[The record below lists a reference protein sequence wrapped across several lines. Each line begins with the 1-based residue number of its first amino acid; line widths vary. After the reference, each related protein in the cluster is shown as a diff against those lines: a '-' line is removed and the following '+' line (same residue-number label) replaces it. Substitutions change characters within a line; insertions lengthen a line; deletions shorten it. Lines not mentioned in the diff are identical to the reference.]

1 MGHWHSRTLASCMR
15 GPPLKHVLGNKKA
28 IAIFLIPALIF
39 YVGVM
44 VVPAVW
50 SFVLSFMD
58 GTPALGFDFVG
69 LKNFQHLFT
78 DKEALSG
85 LLFTLKYAVVIS
97 VGQILLGYGL
107 ALLYTFVLRK
117 SSTFIR
123 TVVFFPVVL
132 PTVAIA
138 LLFNKFFASSPS
150 EGPINSIIALFGAPA
165 VDWFSTGNNAFIV
178 IVIMDL
184 WRSMGFFA
192 ILLYAGLIEIPEE
205 ILDSARI
212 DGAGGLRLVW
222 NIIVPVS
229 LPVLMATIIFSLN
242 SSLKVFDSIYA
253 LNNGG
258 PGSATT
264 PLNLLM
270 YKTAFTYG
278 DFGYGSTLALVIT
291 VVCLLA
297 TLLVFRSS
305 RRDLTKG

>member
-1 MGHWHSRTLASCMR
+1 V
-15 GPPLKHVLGNKKA
+15 KHVLGNKKA
-28 IAIFLIPALIF
+28 IAVFLVPALIF
-39 YVGVM
+39 YLGVM
-44 VVPAVW
+44 VIPAIW
-50 SFVLSFMD
+50 SFVLAFMD
-58 GTPALGFDFVG
+58 GTPVVGFEFTGIDNFVR
-69 LKNFQHLFT
+69 LFS
-78 DKEALSG
+78 DKQAG
-85 LLFTLKYAVVIS
+85 DALLFTLKYALIIS
-97 VGQILLGYGL
+97 VGQIVLGYAL
-107 ALLYTFVLRK
+107 ALLYVFVLRQ
-117 SSTFIR
+117 SSVFIR
-123 TVVFFPVVL
+123 TLVFFPVVL

-138 LLFNKFFASSPS
+138 LLFGKFFAISPQ
-150 EGPINSIIALFGAPA
+150 EGPINSIIGLFGAPA
-165 VDWFSTGNNAFIV
+165 VDWFATGENAFIV

-205 ILDSARI
+205 VLDSARI
-212 DGAGGLRLVW
+212 DGAGGIRLVW
-222 NIIVPVS
+222 HIVVPVS
-229 LPVLMATIIFSLN
+229 LPVLMATVIFSLN
-242 SSLKVFDSIYA
+242 SSLKVFDSILA

-291 VVCLLA
+291 VVCLAA

>member
-1 MGHWHSRTLASCMR
+1 V
-15 GPPLKHVLGNKKA
+15 KHVLGNKKA
-28 IAIFLIPALIF
+28 IAIFLVPALLF
-39 YVGVM
+39 YLGVM
-44 VVPAVW
+44 VIPAIW
-50 SFVLSFMD
+50 SFVLSLMD
-58 GTPALGFDFVG
+58 GSPVVGFEFVG
-69 LKNFQHLFT
+69 LQNFERLFS
-78 DKEALSG
+78 DKEAG
-85 LLFTLKYAVVIS
+85 NALLFTLKYAIIIS
-97 VGQILLGYGL
+97 VGQILLGYAL
-107 ALLYTFVLRK
+107 ALLYVFVLRR

-123 TVVFFPVVL
+123 TLVFFPVVL
-132 PTVAIA
+132 PTVAIS
-138 LLFNKFFASSPS
+138 LLVGRLFAISPQ
-150 EGPINSIIALFGAPA
+150 EGPINSLIGLFGADA
-165 VDWFSTGNNAFIV
+165 VDWFSTGENAFIV
-178 IVIMDL
+178 IVVMDL

-205 ILDSARI
+205 ILDSGRI
-212 DGAGGLRLVW
+212 DGAGGMRLVW
-222 NIIVPVS
+222 NIVVPMS

-242 SSLKVFDSIYA
+242 SSLKVFDSILA

-291 VVCLLA
+291 FVCLAA